1 MGEEVT
7 FKTDCAYFSRLC
19 PLKCVILFKKQYF
32 RTFENSNIINEN
44 KAGNENPVLSCAKQ
58 TFKNLSKILD

>member
-7 FKTDCAYFSRLC
+7 FKTDCTYFSRLC

-32 RTFENSNIINEN
+32 RTFENSNIIIEN
-44 KAGNENPVLSCAKQ
+44 KTGNENPVLS
-58 TFKNLSKILD
+58 